1 MKKFDE
7 NMKKKA
13 LLVSRIVGYCLFYLL
28 VLIASVFF
36 TMSVLI
42 KSEEIKA
49 PDLRGKSLNEAY
61 KIAAENGLY
70 LKKETGNYGKQY
82 KSLTVINQFPA
93 PGVQIKEKS
102 FIKVFVPAEVAE
114 VIMPQLVGN
123 TLKDSESLLKDNNLK
138 KRFISYMDVQDV
150 PVDFVISQSIPAG
163 AKVPGESE
171 VDILVSRGGRS
182 LSYIM
187 PDIIGKRVGPVE
199 TYFNAMGLK
208 IAEKIKVS
216 YPVQAGII
224 VGQNPSSGFQINEKA
239 RIRIE
244 VSE

>member
-13 LLVSRIVGYCLFYLL
+13 LLISRIVGYCLFYLL

-42 KSEEIKA
+42 KSEEINA

-61 KIAAENGLY
+61 QIAAEKGLY

-82 KSLTVINQFPA
+82 RSLTVINQFPA
-93 PGVQIKEKS
+93 PGVQVKEKS
-102 FIKVFVPAEVAE
+102 FIKVFVPAEVVE
-114 VIMPQLVGN
+114 VVMPQLIGYN
-123 TLKDSESLLKDNNLK
+123 LKDSETMLRDNNLK
-138 KRFISYMDVQDV
+138 KRFISYMEAQDV

-163 AKVPGESE
+163 ARVPGESE
-171 VDILVSRGGRS
+171 VDILVSRGGRTP
-182 LSYIM
+182 SYIM

-199 TYFNAMGLK
+199 EYFIARGLK
-208 IAEKIKVS
+208 IAEKVRVS
-216 YPVQAGII
+216 YPVQPGII
-224 VGQNPSSGFQINEKA
+224 VGQNPTSGFQINEKA

>member
-13 LLVSRIVGYCLFYLL
+13 LLVSKIVGYFLFYLT
-28 VLIASVFF
+28 VFVASIFI

-49 PDLRGKSLNEAY
+49 PDLRGKTLNEAY

-70 LKKETGNYGKQY
+70 IKKETGNYGKQY
-82 KSLTVINQFPA
+82 KLLTVINQFPA
-93 PGVQIKEKS
+93 PGVQVKEKS
-102 FIKVFVPAEVAE
+102 FIKVFIPEEVE
-114 VIMPQLVGN
+114 EIVMPQLVGSS
-123 TLKDSESLLKDNNLK
+123 LKDSETILKDNNLK
-138 KRFISYMDVQDV
+138 KRFVSYMEVQDV
-150 PVDFVISQSIPAG
+150 PVDVVISQSITAG
-163 AKVPGESE
+163 AKVPGSSE
-171 VDILVSRGGRS
+171 VDILVSRGGRTP
-182 LSYIM
+182 SYIM

-199 TYFNAMGLK
+199 NYFNARGLR
-208 IAEKIKVS
+208 IAEKVRVS
-216 YPVQAGII
+216 YPVQPGII
-224 VGQNPSSGFQINEKA
+224 VGQTPSSGFQINEKA

>member
-7 NMKKKA
+7 NMRKKA
-13 LLVSRIVGYCLFYLL
+13 LLVSRIVGYFLFY
-28 VLIASVFF
+28 VMVFIASVFF

-42 KSEEIKA
+42 KSAEIKA

-70 LKKETGNYGKQY
+70 LKKESGNYGKQY
-82 KSLTVINQFPA
+82 HSLTVINQFPA

-102 FIKVFVPAEVAE
+102 FIKVLVPAEVEE
-114 VIMPQLVGN
+114 VAMPQLTGAN
-123 TLKDSESLLKDNNLK
+123 LKESESLLKSNNLK
-138 KRFISYMDVQDV
+138 KRFISYIDVQDV
-150 PVDFVISQSIPAG
+150 PVDVVIAQSIPAG
-163 AKVPGESE
+163 ARVPGESE
-171 VDILVSRGGRS
+171 VDILVSRGARTP
-182 LSYIM
+182 SYIM

-199 TYFNAMGLK
+199 AYFNAMGLR
-208 IAEKIKVS
+208 ISEKVRVS

-224 VGQNPSSGFQINEKA
+224 VGQNPTSGFQINEKA